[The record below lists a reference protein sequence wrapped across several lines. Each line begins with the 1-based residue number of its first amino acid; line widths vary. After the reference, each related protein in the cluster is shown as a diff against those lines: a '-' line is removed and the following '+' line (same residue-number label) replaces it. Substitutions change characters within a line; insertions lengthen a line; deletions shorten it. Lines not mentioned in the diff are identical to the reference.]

1 MVGARTAM
9 EDNQGRTLA
18 ELSVVDEN
26 AVGVNIALLRGKMAE
41 EGCAADEDGW
51 EAKNSRKWLG
61 QGARRKSLSKIFM
74 DMSILK
80 IQGRS
85 DLSCSLRM
93 TNETIP
99 NLTAFDEAALD
110 KAFAVLEQQAR
121 DAARALDGAEAVEAF
136 RLEWLGRKQGRLNEV
151 SGRWLKAA
159 PAEAKK
165 ALGVR
170 FNALKATVEALLDAA
185 LGAGPSDAAL
195 AAEAIDITLPGT
207 QRLIG
212 AEHPITR
219 TLNEIVSVFAALGY
233 SVGVGPEVE
242 TDYYNFESMNF
253 PPGHPARDTQDTL
266 VVANQERRSLRDR
279 LLLRT
284 HTSPVQMRTMEL
296 QPPPVRIVIP
306 GKVHRNDAQD
316 ATHSPIFH
324 QVEGLCVDTN
334 ITFSDLKGTLDHAMK
349 ALFGSAVKTRF
360 FPSFFPF
367 TEPSA
372 DVQISCIFCGGKG
385 CRKCKQSG
393 WIELLG
399 CGMVDP
405 AVFAFAA
412 EKQPAYDPKKI
423 SGFAFGMGVE
433 RIAMMKYGIS
443 EIGQFYAGDMR
454 FLGQFVAVGAYSLN
468 RTRNTNEDTDEMASS
483 LLAGIAGGRRATR
496 RRSDSARNCG
506 RWHLSDLGA
515 GNGSLYEMDITT
527 NRVDAMNH
535 YGVARE
541 AAAIYGL
548 TLPALDFALPSGQ
561 ACEDAI
567 LRED

>member
-1 MVGARTAM
+1 
-9 EDNQGRTLA
+9 
-18 ELSVVDEN
+18 
-26 AVGVNIALLRGKMAE
+26 
-41 EGCAADEDGW
+41 
-51 EAKNSRKWLG
+51 
-61 QGARRKSLSKIFM
+61 
-74 DMSILK
+74 
-80 IQGRS
+80 
-85 DLSCSLRM
+85 M
-93 TNETIP
+93 TNESIP
-99 NLTAFDEAALD
+99 NLGSFDEDSLD
-110 KAFAVLEQQAR
+110 KAFAELAKQAA
-121 DAARALDGAEAVEAF
+121 DGAAKLDGPEAVEAF

-151 SGRWLKAA
+151 SGRWLKSA
-159 PAEAKK
+159 PPEAKK
-165 ALGVR
+165 SIGQR
-170 FNALKATVEALLDAA
+170 FNELKKRVEELLERAS
-185 LGAGPSDAAL
+185 GAGPSDTAL

-207 QRLIG
+207 RRLTG

-242 TDYYNFESMNF
+242 TDFYNFESMNF

-266 VVANQERRSLRDR
+266 VIANQERRPLRDR

-306 GKVHRNDAQD
+306 GKVHRNDAMD

-349 ALFGSAVKTRF
+349 ALFGSSVKTRF

-412 EKQPAYDPKKI
+412 EKQPAYDPKKV
-423 SGFAFGMGVE
+423 SGFAFGMGIE

-443 EIGQFYAGDMR
+443 EIGQLFAGDMR
-454 FLGQFVAVGAYSLN
+454 FLNQF
-468 RTRNTNEDTDEMASS
+468 M
-483 LLAGIAGGRRATR
+483 
-496 RRSDSARNCG
+496 
-506 RWHLSDLGA
+506 
-515 GNGSLYEMDITT
+515 
-527 NRVDAMNH
+527 
-535 YGVARE
+535 
-541 AAAIYGL
+541 
-548 TLPALDFALPSGQ
+548 
-561 ACEDAI
+561 
-567 LRED
+567 

>member
-1 MVGARTAM
+1 
-9 EDNQGRTLA
+9 
-18 ELSVVDEN
+18 
-26 AVGVNIALLRGKMAE
+26 
-41 EGCAADEDGW
+41 
-51 EAKNSRKWLG
+51 
-61 QGARRKSLSKIFM
+61 
-74 DMSILK
+74 
-80 IQGRS
+80 
-85 DLSCSLRM
+85 M
-93 TNETIP
+93 TNDVIP

-110 KAFAVLEQQAR
+110 RAFAALEEKASA
-121 DAARALDGAEAVEAF
+121 DAASLDGAEAIEAF
-136 RLEWLGRKQGRLNEV
+136 RLRWLGRKQGLLNEV
-151 SGRWLKAA
+151 SSRWLKAA
-159 PAEAKK
+159 PPEAKK
-165 ALGVR
+165 SLGQR
-170 FNALKATVEALLDAA
+170 FNAFKQRVEDLLDNAS
-185 LGAGPSDAAL
+185 GAGPSDAAL
-195 AAEAIDITLPGT
+195 AVEAIDITLPGT
-207 QRLIG
+207 RRLTG

-219 TLNEIVSVFAALGY
+219 TLNEIVNVFAALGY

-242 TDYYNFESMNF
+242 TDFYNFECMNF

-266 VVANQERRSLRDR
+266 VVANQERKPLRDR

-306 GKVHRNDAQD
+306 GKVHRNDAAD

-349 ALFGSAVKTRF
+349 ALFGSSVRTRF

-423 SGFAFGMGVE
+423 SGFAFGMGAD

-443 EIGQFYAGDMR
+443 EIGQLFAGDMR
-454 FLGQFVAVGAYSLN
+454 FLGQF
-468 RTRNTNEDTDEMASS
+468 
-483 LLAGIAGGRRATR
+483 I
-496 RRSDSARNCG
+496 
-506 RWHLSDLGA
+506 
-515 GNGSLYEMDITT
+515 
-527 NRVDAMNH
+527 
-535 YGVARE
+535 
-541 AAAIYGL
+541 
-548 TLPALDFALPSGQ
+548 
-561 ACEDAI
+561 
-567 LRED
+567 

>member
-1 MVGARTAM
+1 
-9 EDNQGRTLA
+9 
-18 ELSVVDEN
+18 
-26 AVGVNIALLRGKMAE
+26 
-41 EGCAADEDGW
+41 
-51 EAKNSRKWLG
+51 
-61 QGARRKSLSKIFM
+61 
-74 DMSILK
+74 
-80 IQGRS
+80 
-85 DLSCSLRM
+85 M
-93 TNETIP
+93 TNDSIP
-99 NLTAFDEAALD
+99 NLGAFDDDSLD
-110 KAFAVLEQQAR
+110 KAFAAIARQAAE
-121 DAARALDGAEAVEAF
+121 DAAGLDGPDAVEAF
-136 RLEWLGRKQGRLNEV
+136 RLEWLGRKQGRLNEI

-165 ALGVR
+165 SIGQR
-170 FNALKATVEALLDAA
+170 FNGLKKQVEELLDQAS
-185 LGAGPSDAAL
+185 GAGPSDAAL
-195 AAEAIDITLPGT
+195 AAETIDITLPGT
-207 QRLIG
+207 RRLTG

-219 TLNEIVSVFAALGY
+219 AMNEIVAVFAALGY

-242 TDYYNFESMNF
+242 TDFYNFESMNF

-266 VVANQERRSLRDR
+266 VIANQERRPLRDR

-284 HTSPVQMRTMEL
+284 HTSPVQMRTMER

-324 QVEGLCVDTN
+324 QVEGLCVDRN

-349 ALFGSAVKTRF
+349 ALFGSSVKTRF

-443 EIGQFYAGDMR
+443 EIGQLFAGDMR
-454 FLGQFVAVGAYSLN
+454 FLNQFV
-468 RTRNTNEDTDEMASS
+468 
-483 LLAGIAGGRRATR
+483 
-496 RRSDSARNCG
+496 
-506 RWHLSDLGA
+506 
-515 GNGSLYEMDITT
+515 
-527 NRVDAMNH
+527 
-535 YGVARE
+535 
-541 AAAIYGL
+541 
-548 TLPALDFALPSGQ
+548 
-561 ACEDAI
+561 
-567 LRED
+567 